1 MKLLKKLC
9 AITMLIILLV
19 GSINSYAVTND
30 IKADSENNVGIN
42 STNEENLLI
51 YDKNSEEQVQN
62 IPPNAYYSNGQEVM
76 ISNQVPSRVGYA
88 FSGWNTFADGSGT
101 QYGPQSVLIMPN
113 SRIVLY
119 AQWQANMYILT
130 FNKNTNDQVEN
141 MPQDISY
148 NIGEDITI
156 PSNTPVRVGYT
167 FLGWNTTSEGTGAQY
182 QPNEIIVGLNQ
193 DSILYAQWA
202 QNTVDLVYESNTA
215 DVVENLPQS
224 QSFVPGTITTI
235 SEQVPTRNGYTF
247 NGWNSESNGTGVP
260 YNSGQSVLIPDNGLI
275 IYAQWTKNQNTLNF
289 EPNTTDNV
297 DNLPE
302 NISYIS
308 GNIVTIPDQVPIR
321 NGYSFTGWN
330 TTEDGTGTVYN
341 PGDSLTGPEEDLTLY
356 AQWEKDNTSSCIIWL
371 IIGTVLFFIFI
382 GTIIFLMYYCSCDC
396 E

>member
-1 MKLLKKLC
+1 MNLLKKLW
-9 AITMLIILLV
+9 AIIMLIILLV

-51 YDKNSEEQVQN
+51 YDRNSEEPVQN
-62 IPPNAYYSNGQEVM
+62 IPPNAYYSSGQEVM

-113 SRIVLY
+113 SRIILY
-119 AQWQANMYILT
+119 AQWQPNMYILT

-202 QNTVDLVYESNTA
+202 QNTVDLVYESNTT

-224 QSFVPGTITTI
+224 QSFLPGTITTI

-308 GNIVTIPDQVPIR
+308 GNIVTIPNQVPIR

-356 AQWEKDNTSSCIIWL
+356 AQWEKDDTSSCIIWL
-371 IIGTVLFFIFI
+371 VIGTVLFFIFI

>member
-1 MKLLKKLC
+1 
-9 AITMLIILLV
+9 MLIILLV

-42 STNEENLLI
+42 SINEENLLI
-51 YDKNSEEQVQN
+51 YDKNSEEPVQN
-62 IPPNAYYSNGQEVM
+62 IPPNAYYSSGQEVM

-119 AQWQANMYILT
+119 AQWQPNMYILT

-156 PSNTPVRVGYT
+156 PSNTPVRV
-167 FLGWNTTSEGTGAQY
+167 
-182 QPNEIIVGLNQ
+182 
-193 DSILYAQWA
+193 
-202 QNTVDLVYESNTA
+202 
-215 DVVENLPQS
+215 
-224 QSFVPGTITTI
+224 
-235 SEQVPTRNGYTF
+235 GYTF

-371 IIGTVLFFIFI
+371 IIGTVLFLIFI

>member
-51 YDKNSEEQVQN
+51 YDKNLEEPVQN
-62 IPPNAYYSNGQEVM
+62 IPPNAYYSSGQEVM

-88 FSGWNTFADGSGT
+88 FS
-101 QYGPQSVLIMPN
+101 
-113 SRIVLY
+113 
-119 AQWQANMYILT
+119 
-130 FNKNTNDQVEN
+130 
-141 MPQDISY
+141 
-148 NIGEDITI
+148 
-156 PSNTPVRVGYT
+156 
-167 FLGWNTTSEGTGAQY
+167 GWNTTSEGTGAQY

-202 QNTVDLVYESNTA
+202 QNTVDLVYKSNTT

-308 GNIVTIPDQVPIR
+308 GNIVTIPNQVPIR
-321 NGYSFTGWN
+321 NGYSFTG
-330 TTEDGTGTVYN
+330 
-341 PGDSLTGPEEDLTLY
+341 
-356 AQWEKDNTSSCIIWL
+356 
-371 IIGTVLFFIFI
+371 
-382 GTIIFLMYYCSCDC
+382 
-396 E
+396 